1 MAEIFM
7 FIYKWILFVSL
18 FLVTVAKED
27 DTGRFILIQFA
38 LINLIYNLSL
48 FS

>member
-1 MAEIFM
+1 MAEIFK

-18 FLVTVAKED
+18 FLVIVAKED
-27 DTGRFILIQFA
+27 DTGMFILIQFA
-38 LINLIYNLSL
+38 LFNLIYNLSF